1 MVKTI
6 DMQGMRY
13 LNLFEKITKVS
24 TRYFF
29 PYNNMIVF
37 CVPRGF
43 IPQALGKDNSN
54 LKKMSDILRKRIR
67 IVVKPNGIQDIKNF
81 VQAIINPVGFND
93 LEVKENEVIIT
104 AGNQNKA
111 ALLGRNKRRFLEMQK
126 IVEDFFK
133 KELRII

>member
-13 LNLFEKITKVS
+13 LNLFEKITKVR

-37 CVPRGF
+37 CVPKIL
-43 IPQALGKDNSN
+43 IPKALGKENSN
-54 LKKMSDILRKRIR
+54 LKKMSDILKKRIR
-67 IVVKPNGIQDIKNF
+67 IVAKPEEEGDIKKF
-81 VQAIINPVGFND
+81 VKAIINPVEFNE
-93 LEVKENEVIIT
+93 LVTNNEEVIIT

-126 IVEDFFK
+126 IVKEFFNK
-133 KELRII
+133 NLKIV